1 MVEFMA
7 STDALMDRSNG
18 CGDGNTEFGFNI
30 LNNDE

>member
-7 STDALMDRSNG
+7 SMDALMDRSNG
-18 CGDGNTEFGFNI
+18 CGGVNMEFGFDI